1 MTNIIAGFLLGFG
14 VAILIDYLMDKH
26 KADKERADYM
36 QAEIDALRAALMG
49 EDIYDD
55 TGDAESG
62 TTETES
68 GTGTAES

>member
-1 MTNIIAGFLLGFG
+1 MINGLAGFLLGFG
-14 VAILIDYLMDKH
+14 VAVLIDYLMDKH

-36 QAEIDALRAALMG
+36 QAEIDALRAALIG
-49 EDIYDD
+49 EEIDD
-55 TGDAESG
+55 DR

>member
-36 QAEIDALRAALMG
+36 QAEIDALRSALMG
-49 EDIYDD
+49 EEIDD
-55 TGDAESG
+55 G

>member
-36 QAEIDALRAALMG
+36 QAEIDALRSALMG
-49 EDIYDD
+49 EDIDD
-55 TGDAESG
+55 DR

>member
-14 VAILIDYLMDKH
+14 VAVLIDYLMDKH

-36 QAEIDALRAALMG
+36 QAEIDALRSALMG

-55 TGDAESG
+55 G

>member
-36 QAEIDALRAALMG
+36 QAEIDALRSALLG
-49 EDIYDD
+49 DVEKDTEED
-55 TGDAESG
+55 
-62 TTETES
+62 
-68 GTGTAES
+68 

>member
-36 QAEIDALRAALMG
+36 QAEIDALRNILVNSTDD
-49 EDIYDD
+49 EKDI
-55 TGDAESG
+55 E
-62 TTETES
+62 EN
-68 GTGTAES
+68 

>member
-1 MTNIIAGFLLGFG
+1 MTNIIAGFLLGAG
-14 VAILIDYLMDKH
+14 VTILIDYLMDKH

-36 QAEIDALRAALMG
+36 QAEIDALRSALMG
-49 EDIYDD
+49 EDIDD
-55 TGDAESG
+55 DR

>member
-36 QAEIDALRAALMG
+36 RAEIDALRSALLG
-49 EDIYDD
+49 DVEKDTEED
-55 TGDAESG
+55 
-62 TTETES
+62 
-68 GTGTAES
+68 